1 MDRDQLRA
9 GVIGAGLIGQVM
21 HLPYLTELDEL
32 FDVRAVCDASPK
44 VAGACASRFGIEKA
58 FTDWRELLEEQLDA
72 VLVLTSGSHAPIAVA
87 AAQSGKHV
95 FVEKPMCFSVGEGIE
110 MLSAAD
116 QANVTL
122 MVGYPK
128 RYNPA
133 YRRAAEQVRQLK
145 DLRFVR
151 LTTMESPFQPYVAHY
166 PLVRGDDIG
175 PAQLSEWGADSD
187 RRLRAAV
194 GGVSELALKTYHL
207 VLLDSMVH
215 EFNLLRGILGE
226 PTELKYASVRDASVN
241 VVFDFNGVECSVIW
255 VDLPG
260 IARYEMEVCF
270 YDPRERV
277 RLAFPSPFLRSAPAL
292 VDLETGAE
300 GTAKSSVAR
309 EVISYDEA
317 FKLELVEFHAAIA
330 EGREPHTPGL
340 DGLRD
345 VALCENVI
353 ASATLGKAVAKPTDL
368 SSKDLK

>member
-1 MDRDQLRA
+1 MKSGKVRV
-9 GVIGAGLIGQVM
+9 GVIGAGLIAQVM

-32 FDVRAVCDASPK
+32 FEVRAVCDASRK
-44 VAGACASRFGIEKA
+44 VADACAARFHVEKA

-95 FVEKPMCFSVGEGIE
+95 FVEKPMCFSVAEGNE
-110 MLSAAD
+110 MLRAAGE
-116 QANVTL
+116 ANVTL

-128 RYNPA
+128 RYDPA
-133 YRRAAEQVRQLK
+133 YRRAADEVQKLT

-166 PLVRGDDIG
+166 PLLRGDDIG
-175 PAQLSEWGADSD
+175 RAQLAEWGADND

-194 GGVSELALKTYHL
+194 GDVSELALKTYHL

-226 PTELKYASVRDASVN
+226 PSELKFVSMRDTTVN
-241 VVFDFNGVECSVIW
+241 VIFDFNGVECSVAW

-277 RLAFPSPFLRSAPAL
+277 RLAFPSPFLRSAPTL
-292 VDLETGAE
+292 VDLETGVE
-300 GTAKSSVAR
+300 GTAGSSVAR
-309 EVISYDEA
+309 EVTSYEEG
-317 FKLELVEFHAAIA
+317 FKLELVEFHGAVVAR
-330 EGREPHTPGL
+330 REAHTTGL

-353 ASATLGKAVAKPTDL
+353 ASATLARPIAKPTDL
-368 SSKDLK
+368 SSKDLR